1 MNVEYIHMKCKIYS
15 DRNSKWKFYAQ
26 KKAEYKEMQVKYI
39 LNFIKCFNY
48 SKYRYTCR
56 WKEG

>member
-1 MNVEYIHMKCKIYS
+1 MLNIYTWNAKYIQTG
-15 DRNSKWKFYAQ
+15 KWKFYAQ